1 MSANTK
7 INTKPKWTNPNK
19 KWDKL
24 GVELEN
30 FIRSHVDQ
38 NGQITKPLSDLFKEF
53 ANNHNTT
60 VSSTSYYYYNGGLKD
75 RIFNADNEDSVE
87 EKVEEEIEVEEEAE
101 EDKGLDVDNEIK
113 NLIEYIKDNY
123 QIEVSD
129 ESVKMIQEMVE
140 KAGVIST
147 LLTINKVIEDYDKLD
162 ISFILIREAK
172 SRL

>member
-1 MSANTK
+1 MLAS
-7 INTKPKWTNPNK
+7 TKPKWTNPNK

-30 FIRSHVDQ
+30 FIRGHVNQ
-38 NGQITKPLSDLFKEF
+38 NGQIAKPLSDLFKEF

-87 EKVEEEIEVEEEAE
+87 EKVEEEVE
-101 EDKGLDVDNEIK
+101 EDKGLDIDNEIK

-147 LLTINKVIEDYDKLD
+147 LLAINKVIEDYDKLD
-162 ISFILIREAK
+162 MSFILIREAK

>member
-30 FIRSHVDQ
+30 FIRGHVDQ

-60 VSSTSYYYYNGGLKD
+60 VNSTSYYYYNGRLKD

-87 EKVEEEIEVEEEAE
+87 EKVEEEVEIEEEVE
-101 EDKGLDVDNEIK
+101 DKWLDVDNEIK

-129 ESVKMIQEMVE
+129 ESVKMIQEMVD

-147 LLTINKVIEDYDKLD
+147 LLTINKVVEDYDKLD

>member
-1 MSANTK
+1 MLANTK

-30 FIRSHVDQ
+30 FIRGHVNQ

-60 VSSTSYYYYNGGLKD
+60 VSSTSYYYYSGLKD
-75 RIFNADNEDSVE
+75 RIFNADNENPVE
-87 EKVEEEIEVEEEAE
+87 EKVEEEVE

-123 QIEVSD
+123 QLEVGD

-140 KAGVIST
+140 KTGVIST

>member
-87 EKVEEEIEVEEEAE
+87 EKVEEEVE